1 MLTCSEG
8 HGEDPTAG
16 THYHRLF
23 ILLKGHN
30 LSMPNTIFV
39 VQTIRTCNCSEGKA
53 IMLLSYSSEPLLWSQ
68 IFMIPNFD
76 SELFCNS
83 VVSRKFMAGK
93 FCGKFF
99 IIYVYF
105 IKIMKIFGAIRY

>member
-16 THYHRLF
+16 THYHRLV

-39 VQTIRTCNCSEGKA
+39 VQTIRTCNCSEGKI
-53 IMLLSYSSEPLLWSQ
+53 IMLQPYS
-68 IFMIPNFD
+68 F
-76 SELFCNS
+76 
-83 VVSRKFMAGK
+83 
-93 FCGKFF
+93 
-99 IIYVYF
+99 
-105 IKIMKIFGAIRY
+105 